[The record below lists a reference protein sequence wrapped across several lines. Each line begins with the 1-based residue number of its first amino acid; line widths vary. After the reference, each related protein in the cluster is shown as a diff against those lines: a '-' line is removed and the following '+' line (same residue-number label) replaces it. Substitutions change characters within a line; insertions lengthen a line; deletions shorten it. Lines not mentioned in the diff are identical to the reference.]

1 MAEREAATPATAAA
15 FGRRWRS
22 RALAT
27 IYPPLRRTYEQMNDY
42 AARWDASNREALAS
56 EGPLWVVL
64 GDSTG
69 QGVGASRYDAGWVGQ
84 VRDSLA
90 AGAATRQAQRADAG
104 GSTRDPELRTPLS
117 TPPRVLNLSQSGAR
131 LVDAVESQWPEV
143 GRLGVQPALVTAV
156 IGANDLTHT
165 SVSLMLQGVATL
177 ARTLP
182 AGAVIATLPRGWHE
196 RKALVVNE
204 GIRQVAADC
213 GLRVADLWQ
222 VTGAP
227 WRGYF
232 AEDRFHPNDRGYA
245 RWAQA
250 VLVALT
256 S

>member
-84 VRDSLA
+84 VRDALA
-90 AGAATRQAQRADAG
+90 AGAATRPGPRADAG
-104 GSTRDPELRTPLS
+104 GSTSDPELRTPLS
-117 TPPRVLNLSQSGAR
+117 SPPRVLNLSQSGAR

>member
-1 MAEREAATPATAAA
+1 
-15 FGRRWRS
+15 
-22 RALAT
+22 
-27 IYPPLRRTYEQMNDY
+27 
-42 AARWDASNREALAS
+42 

-84 VRDSLA
+84 VRDALA
-90 AGAATRQAQRADAG
+90 AGAATRPGPRADAG

-117 TPPRVLNLSQSGAR
+117 TPPQAPLSTPPRTPLSTPPRTPLSSPPRVLNLSQSGAR

-143 GRLGVQPALVTAV
+143 GRLSVQPALVTAV

-182 AGAVIATLPRGWHE
+182 VGAVIATLPRGWRE

-250 VLVALT
+250 VLAALR